1 MAEKNGQTKNP
12 TPSLPRLDDFLLNL
26 QTNNYSQETIYNY
39 ERDLN
44 VFTRFLTE
52 SGFDFDKITKTTI
65 LNYKAYLISR
75 DRKTAKENLGE
86 KKLGSYSINRML
98 SSLRSYLRFL
108 IEMDYRVPVP
118 PESVKLMKTQKK
130 HPQVAELPELI
141 KLIEAPDQFEK
152 NKLVAL
158 RNRTILEVLFS
169 TGMRISEVTNLK
181 KNQIDNTGRIFIIGK
196 GKKERFVYLTQR
208 AHEHLQNYL
217 KTRNDTLP
225 YLFIPYSGLNNT
237 KKDKKISPN
246 YLQERIK
253 RYREYL
259 GINVPTS
266 AHSLRHGFATY
277 LAEQGANPAAIQ
289 ILLGH
294 ESLNTTTRYVHA
306 SDRYAEQT
314 HRKFHPL
321 KK

>member
-1 MAEKNGQTKNP
+1 MDNANQPQKSSMA
-12 TPSLPRLDDFLLNL
+12 LPYLDDFLLNL
-26 QTNNYSQETIYNY
+26 QTNNYSRETVYNY
-39 ERDLN
+39 ERDLD
-44 VFTRFLTE
+44 VFGHFLTE
-52 SGFDFDKITKTTI
+52 LKIDFGQITKSTI
-65 LNYKAYLISR
+65 LNYKAYLVSR
-75 DRKTAKENLGE
+75 DRKTAKEVFGG
-86 KKLGSYSINRML
+86 KKLGSYSVNRML

-108 IEMDYRVPVP
+108 IDMDRPVPVA
-118 PESVKLMKTQKK
+118 PESVKLMKTEKK
-130 HPQVAELPELI
+130 HPQVAELAELT

-158 RNRTILEVLFS
+158 RNRAILEVLFS
-169 TGMRISEVTNLK
+169 TGMRISEVINLK
-181 KNQIDNTGRIFIIGK
+181 KNQIDNTGRIFIMGK
-196 GKKERFVYLTQR
+196 GKKERFVYLTER
-208 AHEHLQNYL
+208 AYEHLRNYL
-217 KTRNDTLP
+217 KTRSDTLP
-225 YLFIPYSGLNNT
+225 YLFIPYSGRNNV
-237 KKDKKISPN
+237 KKDKKISSN

-253 RYREYL
+253 KYREYL

-306 SDRYAEQT
+306 SDRYAEET
-314 HRKFHPL
+314 HHKFHPL